1 MNLHTF
7 QRLVRAGKTGL
18 FLLGLVTAGMA
29 YASGDAAVAE
39 AAAGVAK
46 APVDP
51 AIFYAIA
58 VTMSVGSLS
67 AGFAVG
73 KVGAAAMGAAA
84 EKPELLG
91 KAIAFVGLG
100 EGIALFGF
108 LVSLFLVFKNLTTT
122 RSRDGRTGMRRQRVW
137 DFILS
142 AMPTPCWATALLA

>member
-7 QRLVRAGKTGL
+7 KRRLRVGKISL
-18 FLLGLVTAGMA
+18 FLLGLLGAGLA
-29 YASGDAAVAE
+29 YASGEAAVAE
-39 AAAGVAK
+39 AAADLSQ
-46 APVDP
+46 APVNP

-58 VTMSVGSLS
+58 VTMSVGSIS
-67 AGFAVG
+67 AGYAVG

-108 LVSLFLVFKNLTTT
+108 LVSLFLVFK
-122 RSRDGRTGMRRQRVW
+122 
-137 DFILS
+137 I
-142 AMPTPCWATALLA
+142 